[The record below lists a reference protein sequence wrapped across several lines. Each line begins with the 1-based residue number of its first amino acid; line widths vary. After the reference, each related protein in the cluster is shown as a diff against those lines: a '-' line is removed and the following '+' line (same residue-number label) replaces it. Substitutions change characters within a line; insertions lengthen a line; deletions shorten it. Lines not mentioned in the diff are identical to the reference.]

1 MYNYRFITP
10 GLLVLMILIW
20 CPLVRAQ
27 DEELRALRQTVE
39 KKPQNLGFE
48 EGAPGELP
56 SGWRRVPAQY
66 PYDAKLVNDQV
77 KEGSKAAYLFPKP
90 GVTPQSYE
98 FGNLMQ
104 TVDATKYRNK
114 QVRFRAALKVKA
126 PFSRS
131 EGRLWI
137 RVDRPHNVVG
147 FFDTTLDDAV
157 YQDQEWQ
164 YIEVVAEVDD
174 DAETLN
180 FGILSIDSA
189 EVWAD
194 DASLE
199 VVGDIISLKEPARP
213 LTEQGRR
220 NVIAFTRLMG
230 YIRHFHP
237 SDQAAEVEWV
247 KFAVHGIR
255 DIEKVATDAELI
267 RTLNN
272 LITPIAPTVQVFA
285 ANKPPT
291 LHPALF
297 PPTEATSLSVIKWVN
312 RGFRGEETG
321 TAYSNQRRTQP
332 YRNNTLPEGY
342 SDPAKPFEADLG
354 GGIRCRIPLTLFRD
368 RDGTLPHIAQRA
380 EFPTIEKF
388 TGNDRATRLADVA
401 LAWNILQH
409 FYPYFDIVNVDWMQ
423 VLPKSLNLAAN
434 NKNETDFLKTLEW
447 LIAQLKDGHG
457 NAFDSI
463 YATGALPLSWTWA
476 ENQLVV
482 TSVATTDIPSLKPG
496 DVVVEINGKPT
507 AKVIEKLEKYISGAT
522 PQWKRYRSVDA
533 LRFGEAGDTV
543 ILKLRSVEGDLK
555 TARLEFDA
563 GFFYYAEPRPEKYQE
578 LSPGIWYFDLDRC
591 NDNDFKAIL
600 PKLESAKGIIFD
612 GRGYPSVNPI
622 VIQHLIT
629 QDVQSA
635 IFAVPIVS
643 TPDHVSMTDFDT
655 SGRWLL
661 KPKSPHLTAKCVFLI
676 DGRAISYAESFLAII
691 EAYKLGELVGEP
703 TAGTNGNIVIKD
715 FPRGFRLIWTG
726 MRVTKHD
733 NTPHHGVG
741 VLPTIPSSRTI
752 KGISERRDEQLEKAL
767 SIVQQ

>member
-1 MYNYRFITP
+1 MHNYRFMVP
-10 GLLVLMILIW
+10 VLLVLTILSW
-20 CPLVRAQ
+20 CPMALAQ
-27 DEELRALRQTVE
+27 DEELRALRQTIE

-48 EGAPGELP
+48 EGTLGQIP

-66 PYDAKLVNDQV
+66 PYDAKLVNDRV
-77 KEGSKAAYLFPKP
+77 KQGNQAAFLFPNP
-90 GVTPQSYE
+90 GVTPKSFE

-104 TVDATKYRNK
+104 TLDATKYRNK
-114 QVRFRAALKVKA
+114 QVRFRAALRVKA
-126 PFSRS
+126 ESNES

-137 RVDRPHNVVG
+137 RVDRPHGAVG

-157 YQDQEWQ
+157 YQDQDWQ
-164 YIEVVAEVDD
+164 YVEVVAEVAD

-180 FGILSIDSA
+180 FGILSIGDA
-189 EVWAD
+189 QVWID

-199 VVGDIISLKEPARP
+199 VVGDIFSLKEPARP

-230 YIRHFHP
+230 YVRHFHP

-255 DIEKVATDAELI
+255 DIENVATDAELI
-267 RTLNN
+267 RALNN
-272 LITPIAPTVQVFA
+272 LFTPIAPTVQVFA
-285 ANKPPT
+285 TNKPPT
-291 LHPALF
+291 LHSALLPPAE
-297 PPTEATSLSVIKWVN
+297 TTSISVIKWFN
-312 RGFRGEETG
+312 RGFQGDNST
-321 TAYSNQRRTQP
+321 TTYSNQRRAQP

-368 RDGTLPHIAQRA
+368 RNGTLPHIAQRA

-409 FYPYFDIVNVDWMQ
+409 FYPYFDIVNVNWMQ
-423 VLPKSLNLAAN
+423 VLPKALNLAAN
-434 NKNETDFLKTLEW
+434 DKNEVAFKKTLQW

-457 NAFDSI
+457 LAQDGAYS
-463 YATGALPLSWTWA
+463 TGGIPLSWTWA

-482 TSVATTDIPSLKPG
+482 TSLAVSNIPNLKPG
-496 DVVVEINGKPT
+496 DVVVEVNGKPT
-507 AKVIEKLEKYISGAT
+507 AKVIEKLEKYISSPT
-522 PQWKRYRSVDA
+522 PQWKRFQSVNA
-533 LRFGEAGDTV
+533 LRLGEAGDTTT
-543 ILKLRSVEGDLK
+543 LKLRSVEGTLK
-555 TARLEFDA
+555 TVQLQFSSQ
-563 GFFYYAEPRPEKYQE
+563 FFYYAEPRPEKYQE
-578 LSPGIWYFDLDRC
+578 LRPGIWYFDLERC
-591 NDNDFKAIL
+591 TDDDFKAIL

-643 TPDHVSMTDFDT
+643 TPDHRSMTEFST

-661 KPKSPHLTAKCVFLI
+661 TPRAPYLTAKYVFLI
-676 DGRAISYAESFLAII
+676 DGRALSYAESFLAVI

-703 TAGTNGNIVIKD
+703 TAGTNGAVVSQT
-715 FPRGFRLIWTG
+715 FPSRFRLRWTG

-752 KGISERRDEQLEKAL
+752 KGIAERRDEQLEKAL
-767 SIVQQ
+767 SLFQQ

>member
-1 MYNYRFITP
+1 MCNYRFSVP
-10 GLLVLMILIW
+10 GLLVLIILSL
-20 CPLVRAQ
+20 CPTVLAQ
-27 DEELRALRQTVE
+27 DQELRTLRQTTE

-48 EGAPGELP
+48 DGTLGQLP
-56 SGWRRVPAQY
+56 AGWRRVPAQY
-66 PYDAKLVNDQV
+66 PYDAKLVNDRV
-77 KEGSKAAYLFPKP
+77 KQGNQAAYLFPKP

-114 QVRFRAALKVKA
+114 QVRFRAALRVKTE
-126 PFSRS
+126 SNES

-137 RVDRPHNVVG
+137 RVDRPHSVVG

-157 YQDQEWQ
+157 YQDQDWQ
-164 YIEVVAEVDD
+164 YIEVIAEVDD

-180 FGILSIDSA
+180 FGILSIGDA
-189 EVWAD
+189 QVWMD

-220 NVIAFTRLMG
+220 NVMAFTRMLG
-230 YIRHFHP
+230 YVRHFHP
-237 SDQAAEVEWV
+237 SDQAAEVDWV

-267 RTLNN
+267 RALND
-272 LITPIAPTVQVFA
+272 LFSPIAPTVQVFA
-285 ANKPPT
+285 EKKPPA

-297 PPTEATSLSVIKWVN
+297 PPTGTTGSISVIRWFH
-312 RGFRGEETG
+312 RGFQGSEPRS
-321 TAYSNQRRTQP
+321 AYSNQRRSQP
-332 YRNNTLPEGY
+332 YRNNTIPDGY
-342 SDPAKPFEADLG
+342 GDPAKPFEANLG
-354 GGIRCRIPLTLFRD
+354 GGIQCRIPSNLFRD
-368 RDGTLPHIAQRA
+368 RDGTFPHVEKRT

-409 FYPYFDIVNVDWMQ
+409 FYPYFDIANVNWME
-423 VLPKSLNLAAN
+423 VLPKALNLAAN
-434 NKNETDFLKTLEW
+434 DKNEAVFEKTLQW
-447 LIAQLKDGHG
+447 LIAQLNDGHG
-457 NAFDSI
+457 NAVDAV
-463 YATGALPLSWTWA
+463 YPTGAIPLSWTWA

-482 TSVATTDIPSLKPG
+482 TSLAVSDIPNLKPG
-496 DVVVEINGKPT
+496 DVVVEVNGKPT

-522 PQWKRYRSVDA
+522 PQWKRFRSVDA
-533 LRFGEAGDTV
+533 LRFGDAGDTAT
-543 ILKLRSVEGDLK
+543 LKLRSVEGDLK
-555 TARLEFDA
+555 TVKIEFSSE
-563 GFFYYAEPRPEKYQE
+563 FLYYAEPRPEKYQE
-578 LSPGIWYFDLDRC
+578 LSPGIWYFDLERC
-591 NDNDFKAIL
+591 NDDDFKAIL

-655 SGRWLL
+655 RGRWLL
-661 KPKSPHLTAKCVFLI
+661 NPKSPHLTAKCVFLI

-715 FPRGFRLIWTG
+715 FPRNFRLVWTG

-741 VLPTIPSSRTI
+741 VLPTIP
-752 KGISERRDEQLEKAL
+752 
-767 SIVQQ
+767 

>member
-1 MYNYRFITP
+1 MCNYRFSVP
-10 GLLVLMILIW
+10 GLLVLIILSL
-20 CPLVRAQ
+20 CPTVLAQ
-27 DEELRALRQTVE
+27 DQELRTLRQTIE

-48 EGAPGELP
+48 EGTLGQLP
-56 SGWRRVPAQY
+56 AGWRRVPAQY
-66 PYDAKLVNDQV
+66 PYEAKLVNDRV
-77 KEGSKAAYLFPKP
+77 KQGNQAAYLFPKP
-90 GVTPQSYE
+90 GSTPQSYE

-114 QVRFRAALKVKA
+114 QVRFRAALRVKA
-126 PFSRS
+126 ESSQS

-137 RVDRPHNVVG
+137 RVDRPHSVVG

-157 YQDQEWQ
+157 YQDQDWQ

-180 FGILSIDSA
+180 FGILSIDDA
-189 EVWAD
+189 QVWVD

-199 VVGDIISLKEPARP
+199 VVGDILSLKEPARP

-230 YIRHFHP
+230 YVRHFHP
-237 SDQAAEVEWV
+237 SDQAAEVAWV

-255 DIEKVATDAELI
+255 DIENVATDAELI
-267 RTLNN
+267 RALNN
-272 LITPIAPTVQVFA
+272 VFTPIAPTVQVFA
-285 ANKPPT
+285 NNKPPT

-297 PPTEATSLSVIKWVN
+297 PPAETTSLSVIKWFN
-312 RGFRGEETG
+312 RGFLGDNSLT
-321 TAYSNQRRTQP
+321 TYSNQRRTQP

-342 SDPAKPFEADLG
+342 RDPANPFEADLG
-354 GGIRCRIPLTLFRD
+354 NGIRCRIPLTLFRD
-368 RDGTLPHIAQRA
+368 RNGTLPHIAQRA

-409 FYPYFDIVNVDWMQ
+409 FYPYFDIVNVNWME
-423 VLPKSLNLAAN
+423 VLPKALNLAAN
-434 NKNETDFLKTLEW
+434 DKNEVAFKKTLQW

-457 NAFDSI
+457 RAFDGVHP
-463 YATGALPLSWTWA
+463 TGALPLSWTWA

-482 TSVATTDIPSLKPG
+482 TSLAVSDIPNLKPG
-496 DVVVEINGKPT
+496 DVVVEVNGKPT
-507 AKVIEKLEKYISGAT
+507 AKVFETLEKYISSAT
-522 PQWKRYRSVDA
+522 PQWKRFQSLDA
-533 LRFGEAGDTV
+533 LRFGKAGDTTT
-543 ILKLRSVEGDLK
+543 LKLRSVEGTLK
-555 TARLEFDA
+555 TVKLQFSSQ
-563 GFFYYAEPRPEKYQE
+563 FFYYQETRPEKYQE
-578 LSPGIWYFDLDRC
+578 LSPGIWYFDLERC
-591 NDNDFKAIL
+591 NDDDFKAIL

-612 GRGYPSVNPI
+612 GRGYPSVNEST
-622 VIQHLIT
+622 IQHLIT
-629 QDVQSA
+629 QDVQSP

-643 TPDHVSMTDFDT
+643 TPDHLSMTEFDT
-655 SGRWLL
+655 RGRWSLTPL
-661 KPKSPHLTAKCVFLI
+661 SPYLTAKCVFLI
-676 DGRAISYAESFLAII
+676 DGRALSYAETFLAII

-703 TAGTNGNIVIKD
+703 TAGTNGTIVIKN
-715 FPRGFRLIWTG
+715 FPRGFQLIWTG

-767 SIVQQ
+767 SLFQQ